1 MVISRYFRGG
11 KNPFYFYIFIMKY
24 IVVRPASRPDS
35 WDRLQSSCDPECASW
50 EFNYL
55 IVLLHSYTI
64 YTIYIRLHHVKCN
77 RDCPTICNNNNK
89 HCIAK
94 AHVIL

>member
-24 IVVRPASRPDS
+24 IVVRPASRPS